1 MMKVLS
7 KSERDFLV
15 CSDCI
20 YFDFVELIDERY
32 PLKRGRCSLHNK
44 IVDDRWETL
53 CEDCTGKYQCTECC
67 WCEES
72 IEEPWHD
79 ECLKCGKQIDEDNK
93 DEVCEFYQER

>member
-44 IVDDRWETL
+44 IVNFMFFPLKVKNKSYIIPWSMHFSQRTIET
-53 CEDCTGKYQCTECC
+53 
-67 WCEES
+67 
-72 IEEPWHD
+72 IER
-79 ECLKCGKQIDEDNK
+79 K
-93 DEVCEFYQER
+93 